1 MVKIRHRLLIGHVFI
16 SIEVHFTF
24 QRSNFL
30 GEAISFLISPFLAV
44 NLTAK
49 LARLVVS
56 LLSLRSNLLNMYYCA
71 LNCVWQMIVIS
82 WGNYIYFKFT
92 YFVDVT
98 IVTMLL
104 LIPKL
109 TCLLLSELR
118 NLTLLLTFPSPPP
131 FHASTNP
138 KIQERES

>member
-30 GEAISFLISPFLAV
+30 GETISFLISPFLAV

-49 LARLVVS
+49 LARLVIS
-56 LLSLRSNLLNMYYCA
+56 LLSLRSNLLNMYCA
-71 LNCVWQMIVIS
+71 LNRVWQMIIIS

-104 LIPKL
+104 IPKL
-109 TCLLLSELR
+109 TCLLR
-118 NLTLLLTFPSPPP
+118 NLTLLLTFSPPP
-131 FHASTNP
+131 RSMQP
-138 KIQERES
+138 QIP

>member
-30 GEAISFLISPFLAV
+30 GETISFLISPFLAV

-49 LARLVVS
+49 LARLVIS
-56 LLSLRSNLLNMYYCA
+56 LLSLRSNLLNMYCA
-71 LNCVWQMIVIS
+71 LNRVWQMIIIS

-104 LIPKL
+104 IPKL
-109 TCLLLSELR
+109 TCLLR
-118 NLTLLLTFPSPPP
+118 NLTLLLTFPPPP
-131 FHASTNP
+131 RSMQP
-138 KIQERES
+138 QIP

>member
-104 LIPKL
+104 IPKL
-109 TCLLLSELR
+109 TCLLR
-118 NLTLLLTFPSPPP
+118 NLTLLLTFSPPP
-131 FHASTNP
+131 RSMQP
-138 KIQERES
+138 QIP